1 MQGIFQKE
9 NTDKALKYG
18 IYRHLPT
25 YEKIIRNLVS
35 FYVKKQYGTIPEY
48 LWNDLP
54 DSAILRND
62 NGKWYAVFMNLE
74 GFKIGLDTKDRV
86 DIMVVKCKPDMI
98 SVMTHMKGFLP
109 GYYMDKSNWM
119 TILLRQRIL

>member
-1 MQGIFQKE
+1 MYRDTIFQ
-9 NTDKALKYG
+9 
-18 IYRHLPT
+18 
-25 YEKIIRNLVS
+25 
-35 FYVKKQYGTIPEY
+35 YVKKQYGTIPEY

-98 SVMTHMKGFLP
+98 SVMTHMKGFH
-109 GYYMDKSNWM
+109 MDKSNWM
-119 TILLRQRIL
+119 TILLDGTVQEAKILDFLDMSYDLTDGRIEESIE

>member
-1 MQGIFQKE
+1 MYRDTIFQ
-9 NTDKALKYG
+9 
-18 IYRHLPT
+18 
-25 YEKIIRNLVS
+25 
-35 FYVKKQYGTIPEY
+35 YVKKQYGTIPEY

-119 TILLRQRIL
+119 TILLQQRSL

>member
-1 MQGIFQKE
+1 MKVQDQRY
-9 NTDKALKYG
+9 TQYVQ
-18 IYRHLPT
+18 RH
-25 YEKIIRNLVS
+25 YISIC
-35 FYVKKQYGTIPEY
+35 KKTYGTIPEY

-109 GYYMDKSNWM
+109 GYHMDKSNWM
-119 TILLRQRIL
+119 TILLQQRIL

>member
-1 MQGIFQKE
+1 MYRDTIFQ
-9 NTDKALKYG
+9 
-18 IYRHLPT
+18 
-25 YEKIIRNLVS
+25 
-35 FYVKKQYGTIPEY
+35 YVKKQYGTIPEY

-98 SVMTHMKGFLP
+98 SVMTHMKVLWSV
-109 GYYMDKSNWM
+109 YMTGTNIASPNLGSAFIGGTKYSSVKM
-119 TILLRQRIL
+119 KVSYILED

>member
-1 MQGIFQKE
+1 MIAWNFQR
-9 NTDKALKYG
+9 
-18 IYRHLPT
+18 I
-25 YEKIIRNLVS
+25 V
-35 FYVKKQYGTIPEY
+35 GTCQFRVPWFGY
-48 LWNDLP
+48 PCGYSSLTNDLP

-119 TILLRQRIL
+119 TILLQQRIL